1 MYELQELLG
10 EISGFD
16 AVSLQPAAGAQG
28 EFTGVLVFR
37 AYHLDRGDAER
48 TEILV
53 PDSAHGTNP
62 ATAAMVGYKVV
73 EVKSDRRGNC
83 RPRRSQEQALAAHRR
98 PDADQP
104 EHARPVRGEH
114 SARSRGWSTRP
125 AA

>member
-1 MYELQELLG
+1 MRSLSQGALRLMYELQELLG

-62 ATAAMVGYKVV
+62 ATAAMVGY
-73 EVKSDRRGNC
+73 EGGGGQDGAARQLSISTISRASFRRA
-83 RPRRSQEQALAAHRR
+83 P
-98 PDADQP
+98 
-104 EHARPVRGEH
+104 
-114 SARSRGWSTRP
+114 P
-125 AA
+125 A